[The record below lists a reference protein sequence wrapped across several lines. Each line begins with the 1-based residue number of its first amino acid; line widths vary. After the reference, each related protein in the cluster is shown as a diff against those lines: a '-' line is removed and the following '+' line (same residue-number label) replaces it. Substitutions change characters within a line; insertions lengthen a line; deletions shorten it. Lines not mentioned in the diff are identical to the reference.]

1 MGLQSSGLVWARLEN
16 EVGNWAAAQDLNDG
30 HEPCIVEHARVPGCQ
45 VSSVSKS
52 VWTERNVQLG
62 PKPPGDT
69 RVTQTMSLK
78 ITKDSSLPPI
88 PVEDTP
94 YSSSPT
100 SFHQAGDQDD
110 YQPPHR
116 PPRAQAISPTS
127 GLPGNGVHSAEY
139 SNGRTSRD
147 QFREEQFIQQPQPP
161 QRPSSQQGML
171 MMNHIHTNGDQ
182 AYYEP
187 PRRPGSQASM
197 RPYPPGQYAPPN
209 QYYDQQSMRR
219 GSPQLYPPS
228 TTIDARPSS
237 TDPDPFYAQGMQ
249 TPMYRGNPSPSVNNV
264 PLPRAPSPP
273 ILDQSHL
280 HPGEK
285 ASLLSHE
292 QTLALYRSNAKRTS
306 DPDLIFE
313 FAVFM
318 LEASKSL
325 AITPADLNNSNQLEI
340 ERAQQKQEGLV
351 KEALALLKRIADRGH
366 VLAQYTLA
374 DCYANG
380 IGTVRGKQDFDRA
393 FPLFILA
400 AKHGHVDAC
409 YRAGTCCENG
419 WGCRRDSAKAVQ
431 FFRKAGAAQHP
442 GAMYRLG
449 LAELN
454 GELGLSKNA
463 REGVKWLKRSAEH
476 ATAEFPH
483 ALHELALCHEKGIDN
498 VVFVDNDYAAELFG
512 QAAELGY
519 APSAH
524 RLGECYEYGRMG
536 CPQDPALSIHYYVS
550 DTRPSRD
557 ELLTNKPSRA
567 EHRCSAKSPRR
578 LFRIDCLV
586 PCRLA
591 WRPPA
596 VRHGSLSMGETS
608 SRCRISQGNVR
619 SRLFLR
625 NRSRHRAKFAR
636 VCVTTFCSKQL
647 TGFCL
652 SATIYYKRAAEKGDK
667 RAIQRLRGNTH
678 GPLPEQGGAPG
689 VLRRDGDSGEGN
701 KKDCIIM

>member
-1 MGLQSSGLVWARLEN
+1 
-16 EVGNWAAAQDLNDG
+16 
-30 HEPCIVEHARVPGCQ
+30 
-45 VSSVSKS
+45 
-52 VWTERNVQLG
+52 
-62 PKPPGDT
+62 
-69 RVTQTMSLK
+69 MSLRSF
-78 ITKDSSLPPI
+78 KDSPLPSI
-88 PVEDTP
+88 PAEDTP
-94 YSSSPT
+94 LSSSPA
-100 SFHQAGDQDD
+100 SFYQGGDQDD
-110 YQPPHR
+110 YRLP
-116 PPRAQAISPTS
+116 PPRPSRSRAPSPAS
-127 GLPGNGVHSAEY
+127 SLRGNGVHHADY
-139 SNGRTSRD
+139 SNQRRSRD
-147 QFREEQFIQQPQPP
+147 QPREEQYIQQPQPQ
-161 QRPSSQQGML
+161 QRPPSQQGML
-171 MMNHIHTNGDQ
+171 MVNHNGNNGDYG
-182 AYYEP
+182 YYEA
-187 PRRPGSQASM
+187 PRGPGSEGSM
-197 RPYPPGQYAPPN
+197 RPYPPPGQYAPPN
-209 QYYDQQSMRR
+209 QYYDQNSMRR
-219 GSPQLYPPS
+219 GSPQFYPPS

-237 TDPDPFYAQGMQ
+237 TDPDPFYANAYAQGMQ
-249 TPMYRGNPSPSVNNV
+249 GPLHHGNPSPSTNNV
-264 PLPRAPSPP
+264 SLPRPPSPP

-292 QTLALYRSNAKRTS
+292 QTLALYRSNAQKTS

-325 AITPADLNNSNQLEI
+325 AISPADLNNSNQLDI

-454 GELGLSKNA
+454 GELGLSKNV

-498 VVFVDNDYAAELFG
+498 VVFVDYDYAAELFG

-519 APSAH
+519 APSAY

-550 DTRPSRD
+550 D
-557 ELLTNKPSRA
+557 A
-567 EHRCSAKSPRR
+567 R
-578 LFRIDCLV
+578 LS
-586 PCRLA
+586 
-591 WRPPA
+591 
-596 VRHGSLSMGETS
+596 HNE
-608 SRCRISQGNVR
+608 
-619 SRLFLR
+619 
-625 NRSRHRAKFAR
+625 
-636 VCVTTFCSKQL
+636 
-647 TGFCL
+647 
-652 SATIYYKRAAEKGDK
+652 
-667 RAIQRLRGNTH
+667 
-678 GPLPEQGGAPG
+678 
-689 VLRRDGDSGEGN
+689 
-701 KKDCIIM
+701 